1 MRDDEQPA
9 SPARANRPRFPA
21 SADRPKSASGVK
33 RADVTPPPA
42 APPKVEAARGAV
54 LVATTTLSAAPA
66 RAPSE
71 ATGQPML
78 TPVRSRLSLPPR
90 REAQAAERSRAD
102 DPIIQVTIGR
112 VEVRAATAPEP
123 RQKPRPANGATSL
136 DDYLRLRSG
145 QGKP

>member
-1 MRDDEQPA
+1 MRDEEQPA
-9 SPARANRPRFPA
+9 SPARADRPRAPE
-21 SADRPKSASGVK
+21 SADRPESASGVK

-42 APPKVEAARGAV
+42 VPPKVERGAV
-54 LVATTTLSAAPA
+54 LATPTPSAPPA

-71 ATGQPML
+71 ATGEPML

-90 REAQAAERSRAD
+90 RDAQAAERSRAD

-123 RQKPRPANGATSL
+123 RPKPRPANGATSL
-136 DDYLRLRSG
+136 DDYLRQRSG